1 MSSKEHLT
9 NVDVRRAAMDLLA
22 RREHSRLEL
31 SQKLGRKFPHQRE
44 LLEDEISI
52 LETEGLQSDARL
64 AEAFVRARTNRG
76 QGPVKI
82 RIELRSK
89 GVADE
94 TISLALEQCGVDWFE
109 LISEVAS
116 KKYGDHFREENVS
129 QLVSMKTRA
138 KVSRFLQ
145 QRGFSFE
152 HIASL
157 Y

>member
-1 MSSKEHLT
+1 MSSKEDPT
-9 NVDVRRAAMDLLA
+9 DVDVRRAAMDLLA

-31 SQKLGRKFPHQRE
+31 SQKLGRRFPHQRE
-44 LLEDEISI
+44 LLEDKISI

-64 AEAFVRARTNRG
+64 AEAFVRVRTSRG

-82 RIELRSK
+82 RMELRGK
-89 GVADE
+89 GVPDE
-94 TISLALEQCGVDWFE
+94 TISLALEQCGIDWFE
-109 LISEVAS
+109 LVSEVAL
-116 KKYGDHFREENVS
+116 KKYGDHFRQENVS
-129 QLVSMKTRA
+129 QRASLKTKA

-152 HIASL
+152 HISSL

>member
-1 MSSKEHLT
+1 LSSKEDPT
-9 NVDVRRAAMDLLA
+9 DVDVRRAAMDLLA

-31 SQKLGRKFPHQRE
+31 SQKLGRRFPHQRE

-64 AEAFVRARTNRG
+64 AEAFVRVRTSRG

-82 RIELRSK
+82 RMELRGK
-89 GVADE
+89 GVPDE
-94 TISLALEQCGVDWFE
+94 TISLALEQCGIDWFE
-109 LISEVAS
+109 LVSEVAL
-116 KKYGDHFREENVS
+116 KKYGDHFRQENVS
-129 QLVSMKTRA
+129 QRASLKTKA

-152 HIASL
+152 HISSL

>member
-1 MSSKEHLT
+1 MSSKEDPT
-9 NVDVRRAAMDLLA
+9 DVDVRRAAMDLLA

-31 SQKLGRKFPHQRE
+31 SQKLGRRFPHQRE

-64 AEAFVRARTNRG
+64 AEAFVRVRTSRG

-82 RIELRSK
+82 RMELRGK
-89 GVADE
+89 GVPDE
-94 TISLALEQCGVDWFE
+94 TISLALEQCGIDWFE
-109 LISEVAS
+109 LVSEVAL
-116 KKYGDHFREENVS
+116 KKYGDHFRQENVS
-129 QLVSMKTRA
+129 QRASLKTKA

-152 HIASL
+152 HISSL

>member
-1 MSSKEHLT
+1 
-9 NVDVRRAAMDLLA
+9 MDLLA

-31 SQKLGRKFPHQRE
+31 SQKLGRRFPHQRE

-64 AEAFVRARTNRG
+64 AEAFVRVRTSRG

-82 RIELRSK
+82 RMELRGK
-89 GVADE
+89 GVPDE
-94 TISLALEQCGVDWFE
+94 TISLALEQCGIDWFE
-109 LISEVAS
+109 LVSEVAL
-116 KKYGDHFREENVS
+116 KKYGDHFRQENVS
-129 QLVSMKTRA
+129 QRASLKTKA

-152 HIASL
+152 HISSL

>member
-1 MSSKEHLT
+1 
-9 NVDVRRAAMDLLA
+9 MDLLA
-22 RREHSRLEL
+22 RREHTRLEL
-31 SQKLGRKFPHQRE
+31 SQKLARRFPHQRE

-64 AEAFVRARTNRG
+64 AEAFVRTRTNRG
-76 QGPVKI
+76 QGPVRI
-82 RIELRSK
+82 RMELRRK
-89 GVADE
+89 GVPDE

-109 LISEVAS
+109 LVSEVAS
-116 KKYGDHFREENVS
+116 KKYGDREENVS
-129 QLVSMKTRA
+129 QQVSLKTRA

-152 HIASL
+152 HISSL